1 MKDILSSYYHGILF
15 KGVIVISINKSH
27 HLTKETHYRGF
38 PIQLGKDGG
47 LSVIEI
53 LDSIITLLK
62 WSLSRHNKVMVLRYD
77 VFLAGH
83 QIAKP
88 KLFNEVIRRVRT
100 KYSPN
105 SKIFYVTERGKN
117 PYNEGIHYHAVITV
131 PLQDGAIITRVGRDI
146 REVSNLYLRKHLHLG
161 DDYLFPSDEEI
172 ILRGESQNPI
182 DIPYTAYRG
191 YFQLD
196 RRHLTPT
203 ESEKQRISI
212 KNAVD
217 NGAGYRYL
225 NASNIRKR
233 SYNKSKV
240 LGGVLVECIY
250 SLSYLAKLKTKES
263 LPKGER
269 AYSNPRYEKGENKA
283 GATRLREIEK
293 HSTEVDKYF
302 SQWDNKQAID

>member
-1 MKDILSSYYHGILF
+1 
-15 KGVIVISINKSH
+15 
-27 HLTKETHYRGF
+27 
-38 PIQLGKDGG
+38 
-47 LSVIEI
+47 
-53 LDSIITLLK
+53 
-62 WSLSRHNKVMVLRYD
+62 MVLRYD
-77 VFLAGH
+77 VFLADH
-83 QIAKP
+83 QIDKS
-88 KLFNEVIRRVRT
+88 KLFNEIIRRVRT

-131 PLQDGAIITRVGRDI
+131 PLQGGATITRVGRDI

-196 RRHLTPT
+196 RRYLTPA
-203 ESEKQRISI
+203 ESEKQGIYI

-217 NGAGYRYL
+217 NHTGYRYL
-225 NASNIRKR
+225 NASNIRER
-233 SYNKSKV
+233 NYNKSKV

-250 SLSYLAKLKTKES
+250 SLSYLAKLKTKEN

-283 GATRLREIEK
+283 GAARLREIEK
-293 HSTEVDKYF
+293 HAAEVDKYF
-302 SQWDNKQAID
+302 SQWNNR